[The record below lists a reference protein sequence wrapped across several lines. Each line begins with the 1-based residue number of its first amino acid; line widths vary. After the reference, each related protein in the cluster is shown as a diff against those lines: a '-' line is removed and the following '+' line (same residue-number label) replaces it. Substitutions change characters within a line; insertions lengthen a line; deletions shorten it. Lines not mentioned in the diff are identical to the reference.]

1 MTYFTKI
8 PSWAYEV
15 FWGRL
20 TKVSSFFLCQFS
32 EIFRAFLASFRF
44 SRNFLCATVTHVVSH
59 SFSLIQNRTVDYC
72 ARNAHLTQSFASVN
86 AKHCNRQR
94 KALQQPT
101 QSFAIANAK
110 LCICQCKALH
120 KRCLHNQKWNLFLIY
135 SDYLLAEHTLTSTRC
150 KRRSVI
156 YPAVIYAFALT
167 ARP

>member
-72 ARNAHLTQSFASVN
+72 ARIALLTQSFASVY
-86 AKHCNRQR
+86 AKHCICQR
-94 KALQQPT
+94 KALHLPT

-110 LCICQCKALH
+110 LCIKVAFIT
-120 KRCLHNQKWNLFLIY
+120 KNGTY
-135 SDYLLAEHTLTSTRC
+135 S
-150 KRRSVI
+150 
-156 YPAVIYAFALT
+156 
-167 ARP
+167 

>member
-59 SFSLIQNRTVDYC
+59 SFSLIQNRTVYC
-72 ARNAHLTQSFASVN
+72 ARIAHLTQSFAS
-86 AKHCNRQR
+86 
-94 KALQQPT
+94 
-101 QSFAIANAK
+101 ANAK
-110 LCICQCKALH
+110 LCIKG
-120 KRCLHNQKWNLFLIY
+120 
-135 SDYLLAEHTLTSTRC
+135 
-150 KRRSVI
+150 
-156 YPAVIYAFALT
+156 AFIT
-167 ARP
+167 KNGTCS

>member
-72 ARNAHLTQSFASVN
+72 ARIAHLTQSIASVN
-86 AKHCNRQR
+86 AKLCNRQR
-94 KALQQPT
+94 KALQSPT
-101 QSFAIANAK
+101 QSFATANAK
-110 LCICQCKALH
+110 LCIKG
-120 KRCLHNQKWNLFLIY
+120 
-135 SDYLLAEHTLTSTRC
+135 
-150 KRRSVI
+150 
-156 YPAVIYAFALT
+156 AFIKNGT
-167 ARP
+167 CS

>member
-15 FWGRL
+15 FIERL

-44 SRNFLCATVTHVVSH
+44 SREFLCATVTHVVSH

-72 ARNAHLTQSFASVN
+72 ARIAHLG
-86 AKHCNRQR
+86 R
-94 KALQQPT
+94 KALHPPT
-101 QSFAIANAK
+101 QSFVTANAK
-110 LCICQCKALH
+110 LCNRQRKALH

-135 SDYLLAEHTLTSTRC
+135 SDYLLAENTLTSTRC
-150 KRRSVI
+150 KRRS
-156 YPAVIYAFALT
+156 T
-167 ARP
+167 

>member
-72 ARNAHLTQSFASVN
+72 ARIAHLGRKALHPPTQSFATAN
-86 AKHCNRQR
+86 AKLCNRQR
-94 KALQQPT
+94 KALH
-101 QSFAIANAK
+101 IK
-110 LCICQCKALH
+110 G
-120 KRCLHNQKWNLFLIY
+120 
-135 SDYLLAEHTLTSTRC
+135 
-150 KRRSVI
+150 
-156 YPAVIYAFALT
+156 AFIT
-167 ARP
+167 KNGTCS